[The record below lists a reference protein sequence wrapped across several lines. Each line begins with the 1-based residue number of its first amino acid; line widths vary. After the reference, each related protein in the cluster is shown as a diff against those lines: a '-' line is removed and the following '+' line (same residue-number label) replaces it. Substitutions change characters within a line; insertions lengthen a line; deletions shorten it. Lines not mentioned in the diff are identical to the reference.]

1 MTSHIHRYDT
11 KDGSTTLYDS
21 QLDVHYRST
30 HGAKTESL
38 TVFINGTQLLQRQS
52 PWTVLELG
60 FGSAVNFL
68 QTVEALTNHTH
79 KQTGHL
85 TYHAVEYAPVQG
97 SDLAH
102 LPGDAGQLA
111 RQAIDALHH
120 TPTVQLET
128 RIGQLSIEL
137 TLHRC
142 AWHQFDQPKLKA
154 NAIYHDPFGPKTNP
168 AGWTTEAFEIAAKHL
183 DTDGVLATYSAAG
196 HVRRAM
202 RDAQL
207 FCATSPGPGFKREIT
222 FAAHNRE
229 ALAHATIIE
238 KYTPK

>member
-30 HGAKTESL
+30 HGAKTESM
-38 TVFINGTQLLQRQS
+38 TVFIHGTQLSQRQS

-68 QTVEALTNHTH
+68 QTVETLVE
-79 KQTGHL
+79 QTQQAPGHL

-97 SDLAH
+97 ADLAH
-102 LPGDAGQLA
+102 LPGEAGQLA
-111 RQAIDALHH
+111 RQAVDALQDVSQVHFNIKLDQL
-120 TPTVQLET
+120 TVD
-128 RIGQLSIEL
+128 L

-142 AWHQFDQPKLKA
+142 AWHQFDQPSLKA

-168 AGWTTEAFEIAAKHL
+168 QGWTVEAFEVAAKHL
-183 DTDGVLATYSAAG
+183 AQEGILATYSAAG

-202 RDAQL
+202 RDAGL
-207 FCATSPGPGFKREIT
+207 YCATSPGPGFKREIT
-222 FAAHNRE
+222 FAAHHRA

-238 KYTPK
+238 KYTPT